1 MRDFGKK
8 IFFYV
13 IRTVLPYFFSAW
25 AFLTVVLFVQQAS
38 RYSEIFFSPNIPSF
52 LVWQMAFALLPSVI
66 AFTCPMA
73 VLIGVI
79 TGLAKMRIDE
89 ELTAV
94 RSAGISNFQ
103 IFLPIVFIGLVFSI
117 FAFFVNW
124 KGVPFTARVVR
135 QIALQT
141 ALEKIK
147 SPVEP
152 GVFSTEVPSITIY
165 VGSINNDTWE
175 NVIIFTRNGDV
186 LRLITSKK
194 GKLIFPNI
202 TSTKGPTPENKNT
215 EDPESDEPKTTDN
228 LLRDDIDEA
237 EITLTNSNAITIPL
251 SLDSS
256 SKIAMEKINEVNLK
270 VKTKKQQILERLKK
284 DYESLEELGL
294 EELKEISQKAD
305 PKQSKEAEILLNR
318 RLLLSI
324 SPLLFALI
332 GGMLET
338 RNKSKGKGTSL
349 MIAFLMLTSFYLTGL
364 LGEQLARTGQ
374 IKPAMGTLLPI
385 VSLLMLTLAA
395 ATWNSLL
402 PSLASLSIFKRPKST
417 PKLLINTINKDITIS
432 CLKFFLLTTTFLI
445 TIYLIFTAFELWKF
459 AGTMDDGF
467 KLLIEYLVNLIPL
480 AYLQIAPSCLMIA
493 ILVTLTLKS
502 RQNEIIAWMNAG
514 QSIYRITAP
523 CFLIAITMGLV
534 NLAIQETIAP
544 ETNKKQDILRSK
556 IRSKNAFAIGK
567 ERIWI
572 ADKNKIYSFSPIKQD
587 NFYIFELE
595 NQTLKSAVIAENA
608 FLSEK
613 KIILEGKAKKI
624 LIENSSAQA
633 RELTDN
639 ERMITETPDILEET
653 YSKPTHLN
661 IREVRDKINQSK
673 SQTEQNLYK
682 IAFEKKIATIAIPLV
697 ACILSIP
704 FAFSPK
710 GKRKTIHVGYAIT
723 IWLLFLWLSNVLEQM
738 GLNSQLSPKM
748 AVWSPIVIFTALGIA
763 LFSKTRT

>member
-1 MRDFGKK
+1 
-8 IFFYV
+8 
-13 IRTVLPYFFSAW
+13 
-25 AFLTVVLFVQQAS
+25 
-38 RYSEIFFSPNIPSF
+38 
-52 LVWQMAFALLPSVI
+52 MAFALLPSVI

-152 GVFSTEVPSITIY
+152 GVFSTEGPSITIY

-175 NVIIFTRNGDV
+175 NVIIFTRNGDI
-186 LRLITSKK
+186 LRLLTSKK
-194 GKLIFPNI
+194 GKLIFPNT
-202 TSTKGPTPENKNT
+202 TSRLTAENKNA
-215 EDPESDEPKTTDN
+215 EDSESNESKTTNN

-256 SKIAMEKINEVNLK
+256 SKIAMEKIDEVNLK
-270 VKTKKQQILERLKK
+270 VKTKKQEILERLRK

-332 GGMLET
+332 GGVLET

-349 MIAFLMLTSFYLTGL
+349 MIAFLMLTTFYLTGL

-374 IKPAMGTLLPI
+374 IRPAVGTLLPI
-385 VSLLMLTLAA
+385 VSLLMLTLAV

-402 PSLASLSIFKRPKST
+402 PSFTSLPIFKGSKNT
-417 PKLLINTINKDITIS
+417 PKLLINTINKDIAIS

-467 KLLIEYLVNLIPL
+467 KLLIEYLANLIPL

-624 LIENSSAQA
+624 LIEDSSAQA

-673 SQTEQNLYK
+673 SQTEKNLYK

>member
-1 MRDFGKK
+1 MRDFGRK

-13 IRTVLPYFFSAW
+13 VRTVLPYFFSAW

-79 TGLAKMRIDE
+79 TGLAKMRVDE

-175 NVIIFTRNGDV
+175 NVIIFTRNGDT
-186 LRLITSKK
+186 LRLITSEK
-194 GKLIFPNI
+194 GKLIFPNT
-202 TSTKGPTPENKNT
+202 TSTKRPTTENKNA
-215 EDPESDEPKTTDN
+215 EDPESNESKTTDN
-228 LLRDDIDEA
+228 LLRDNEA
-237 EITLTNSNAITIPL
+237 EITLTNSNVITIPL

-270 VKTKKQQILERLKK
+270 VKTKKQEILERLKK
-284 DYESLEELGL
+284 EYESLEELGL
-294 EELKEISQKAD
+294 EELKEISEKAD

-332 GGMLET
+332 GGVLET

-349 MIAFLMLTSFYLTGL
+349 MIAFLMLTTFYLTGL
-364 LGEQLARTGQ
+364 LGEQLARTDQ
-374 IKPAMGTLLPI
+374 LRPAIGTLLPI
-385 VSLLMLTLAA
+385 ISLLTLTLAA

-402 PSLASLSIFKRPKST
+402 PSLTSLPIFKRSKNT

-459 AGTMDDGF
+459 AGAMDDGF

-523 CFLIAITMGLV
+523 CFLIAMTVGLV
-534 NLAIQETIAP
+534 NFVVQETIAP

-624 LIENSSAQA
+624 LLENTSAQT

-639 ERMITETPDILEET
+639 ERMITETPDVLEET
-653 YSKPTHLN
+653 YSKPTHLS
-661 IREVRDKINQSK
+661 IREVRDKITQSK

-682 IAFEKKIATIAIPLV
+682 IAFEKKIATLVTPLI

-748 AVWSPIVIFTALGIA
+748 AVWSPIVIFTTLGIA

>member
-1 MRDFGKK
+1 
-8 IFFYV
+8 
-13 IRTVLPYFFSAW
+13 
-25 AFLTVVLFVQQAS
+25 
-38 RYSEIFFSPNIPSF
+38 
-52 LVWQMAFALLPSVI
+52 MAFALLPSVI

-79 TGLAKMRIDE
+79 TGLAKMRVDE

-94 RSAGISNFQ
+94 RSAGVSNFQ

-117 FAFFVNW
+117 FAFLVNW
-124 KGVPFTARVVR
+124 KGVPLTARVVR

-165 VGSINNDTWE
+165 VGSINDDTWE
-175 NVIIFTRNGDV
+175 NVIIFTRNGDI

-194 GKLIFPNI
+194 GKLIFPNT
-202 TSTKGPTPENKNT
+202 TSTKGLTVENKNT
-215 EDPESDEPKTTDN
+215 EDTEDSESNESKTN

-270 VKTKKQQILERLKK
+270 VKTKKQEILERLRK

-332 GGMLET
+332 GGVLET

-349 MIAFLMLTSFYLTGL
+349 MIAFLMLTTFYLTGL

-374 IKPAMGTLLPI
+374 IRPAVGTLLPI
-385 VSLLMLTLAA
+385 VSLLMLTLAV

-402 PSLASLSIFKRPKST
+402 PSFTSLPIFKGSKNT
-417 PKLLINTINKDITIS
+417 PKLLINTINKDIAIS

-467 KLLIEYLVNLIPL
+467 KLLIEYLANLIPL

-572 ADKNKIYSFSPIKQD
+572 VDKNKIYSFSPIKQD

-624 LIENSSAQA
+624 LIEDSSAQA

-673 SQTEQNLYK
+673 SQKEQNLYK